1 MFGHR
6 KYKLLHA
13 LMGIVWLTAACGSP
27 SQTESEISTAV
38 AQTVQARDALL
49 TEAVSIPSTTP
60 TTPEI
65 NIETTATPAAISTSA
80 PTLVSAP
87 SDPNCINATLVSE
100 TPPDGVILKPGEYF
114 WKTWTFQNS
123 GTCAWDST
131 YELVY
136 KSGDLMGGLIS
147 YPLPEPVL
155 PGEQKDITIY
165 LKAPDTEGTFTGF
178 WQFQAPW
185 DASFGAGPYSEP
197 FYVEVVVSS
206 KEKPK
211 YGITSI
217 TYEVV
222 RDPAIGCPTNVLYTV
237 YATITTNGP
246 HDFEYFWNQSDENES
261 GSKYMEFTEAGS
273 QTISREW
280 MVGKG
285 DSPNPRW
292 MRIVVLT
299 PQRQGYGY
307 AYILNNC
314 P

>member
-1 MFGHR
+1 MFGHH

-13 LMGIVWLTAACGSP
+13 LMGIVWLAAACASP
-27 SQTESEISTAV
+27 SSAESDISTAV
-38 AQTVQARDALL
+38 ARTVQARDSL
-49 TEAVSIPSTTP
+49 TEVASTP
-60 TTPEI
+60 TTTP
-65 NIETTATPAAISTSA
+65 ETTTEAAPTSALTPTSA
-80 PTLVSAP
+80 PTLVSAISAP
-87 SDPNCINATLVSE
+87 SDPNCVNATLVAE
-100 TPPDGVILKPGEYF
+100 TPPDGVILKPGENF
-114 WKTWTFQNS
+114 WKTWTFQNT

-131 YELVY
+131 YQLVY
-136 KSGDLMGGLIS
+136 KSGELMGGLVS
-147 YPLPEPVL
+147 YAIPEPIL

-165 LKAPDTEGTFTGF
+165 LKAPETEGTFTGY
-178 WQFQAPW
+178 WQFQTPW
-185 DASFGAGPYSEP
+185 NATFGAGPYSEP

-237 YATITTNGP
+237 HAMITTNGP
-246 HDFEYFWNQSDENES
+246 HEFEYFWNQSDENES

-273 QTISREW
+273 QTVSREW

>member
-1 MFGHR
+1 MFGPR
-6 KYKLLHA
+6 KYKLLHM

-27 SQTESEISTAV
+27 SQSESDISTAV
-38 AQTVQARDALL
+38 AQTVQARDSL
-49 TEAVSIPSTTP
+49 TEIANIPMATLQTNTEAAVTPAITP
-60 TTPEI
+60 T
-65 NIETTATPAAISTSA
+65 NA

-87 SDPNCINATLVSE
+87 ADPDCIGASLVGE
-100 TPPDGVILKPGEYF
+100 NPPDGVILKPGEYF
-114 WKTWTFQNS
+114 WKTWTFQNT
-123 GTCAWDST
+123 GTCAWDAS

-155 PGEQKDITIY
+155 PGEQKDISIY
-165 LKAPDTEGTFTGF
+165 LKAPDTEGTFTGY
-178 WQFQAPW
+178 WQLQTPW
-185 DASFGAGPYSEP
+185 EANFGVGMYDEP
-197 FYVEVVVSS
+197 VYVQVVVSS

-222 RDPAIGCPTNVLYTV
+222 RDPPTGCPTNVRYTV
-237 YATITTNGP
+237 YATITTDGP
-246 HDFEYFWNQSDENES
+246 HEFEYFWNQSDENES
-261 GSKYMEFTEAGS
+261 GAKYMEFTEAGS

-280 MVGKG
+280 MVGRG

>member
-13 LMGIVWLTAACGSP
+13 LIGIVWLAAACGSP
-27 SQTESEISTAV
+27 SQSQSDISTAV
-38 AQTVQARDALL
+38 AQTVQARDSL
-49 TEAVSIPSTTP
+49 TEVASIPT

-65 NIETTATPAAISTSA
+65 NTETTITPAATPTSA
-80 PTLVSAP
+80 PTLVSVP
-87 SDPNCINATLVSE
+87 SDPDCISATLVGE

-114 WKTWTFQNS
+114 WKTWTFRNT
-123 GTCAWDST
+123 GTCAWDSS
-131 YELVY
+131 YELTY
-136 KSGDLMGGLIS
+136 WSGDLMGGLVS
-147 YPLPEPVL
+147 YPLPEVVL

-165 LKAPDTEGTFTGF
+165 LKAPDSEGTFTGF
-178 WQFQAPW
+178 WQFRAPW

-211 YGITSI
+211 YSITGI

-222 RDPAIGCPTNVLYTV
+222 RDPAIGCPTNVRYTV
-237 YATITTNGP
+237 RATITVNGP
-246 HDFEYFWNQSDENES
+246 FDFEYYWNQSDENES
-261 GSKYMEFTEAGS
+261 GRKTMEFTEAGS

-292 MRIVVLT
+292 MTVTVT
-299 PQRQGYGY
+299 SPKYQEYGK